1 MNNKPLV
8 SIVIPTHNRKE
19 KTIRLLNSI
28 QKSKYPKDKLEVIVV
43 DDAST
48 DGTSEEVKRAFPL
61 VSPVRNNKEQLLAQS
76 RNIGILN
83 CSGDL
88 IFLIDD
94 DNVVAENTVNELVN
108 AMRKVTALGV
118 AGPMMYYFGA
128 PSRVWCG
135 RVKRNRITSLTSFP
149 ERDLQHVKIDRIIES
164 DEFPNAFMVRRKVL
178 EKVGLFDEVVFPIHN
193 DEGDFCNRVRRA
205 GFKIGLV
212 PTARVW
218 HDTPL
223 PTKKLSGTRRFHVHT
238 TERAFYVA
246 RNRVLFH
253 RRYSQP
259 SEFMTFLAV
268 FLPLISAIYLKVI
281 LSDSSLAFRRRVSLA
296 KRYMLGIIEGLKYQ
310 TGDMNG
316 NQIH

>member
-19 KTIRLLNSI
+19 KAIRLLNSI

-48 DGTSEEVKRAFPL
+48 DGTSEEIKRAFPL
-61 VSPVRNNKEQLLAQS
+61 ISRVRNDKEQLLARS

-88 IFLIDD
+88 IFFIDD
-94 DNVVAENTVNELVN
+94 DNLVAENTVSELVN
-108 AMRKVTALGV
+108 AMHRVTALGV

-135 RVKRNRITSLTSFP
+135 RVKRNYVTSRTSFP
-149 ERDLQHVKIDRIIES
+149 ERDLQHVNIDRITES
-164 DEFPNAFMVRRKVL
+164 DEFPNAFMTRKKVL
-178 EKVGLFDEVVFPIHN
+178 EKVGLFDEVNFPIHN

-223 PTKKLSGTRRFHVHT
+223 PAKKLSGTRHFHVHT
-238 TERAFYVA
+238 AKRAFYAA

-253 RRYSQP
+253 RKYSQP
-259 SEFMTFLAV
+259 SEFMSFLAV
-268 FLPLISAIYLKVI
+268 FMPLISAMYLNVI
-281 LSDSSLAFRRRVSLA
+281 LSDSSLAFRRRMNIA
-296 KRYMLGIIEGLKYQ
+296 RGYMQGIIAGLKYQ
-310 TGDMNG
+310 AGM
-316 NQIH
+316 

>member
-19 KTIRLLNSI
+19 KAIRLLNSI
-28 QKSKYPKDKLEVIVV
+28 QKSKYPKEKLEVIVV

-61 VSPVRNNKEQLLAQS
+61 VSLIRNNKEQLLARS
-76 RNIGILN
+76 RNIGIVK

-94 DNVVAENTVNELVN
+94 DNVVAKNTINELVN
-108 AMRKVTALGV
+108 AMHRVTALGV
-118 AGPMMYYFGA
+118 AGPMMYYFSA

-135 RVKRNRITSLTSFP
+135 RVKRNCITSLTSFP
-149 ERDLQHVKIDRIIES
+149 ERDLQHVNIDRILES
-164 DEFPNAFMVRRKVL
+164 DEFPNAFMIRKKVL
-178 EKVGLFDEVVFPIHN
+178 EKVGLFDEVTFPIHN

-223 PTKKLSGTRRFHVHT
+223 PTKKLSGTKHFHVHT
-238 TERAFYVA
+238 AKRAFYAA

-253 RRYSQP
+253 RKYSKP

-268 FLPLISAIYLKVI
+268 FMPLISAIYLKII
-281 LSDSSLAFRRRVSLA
+281 LSDSTLAFRRRMNIA
-296 KRYMLGIIEGLKYQ
+296 RGYMQGIIEGLNYQ
-310 TGDMNG
+310 AGM
-316 NQIH
+316 

>member
-1 MNNKPLV
+1 MNNNPLV
-8 SIVIPTHNRKE
+8 STVIPTHNRKE
-19 KTIRLLNSI
+19 KVIRLLNSL

-48 DGTSEEVKRAFPL
+48 DDTSKEVKHSFPAVL
-61 VSPVRNNKEQLLAQS
+61 LIRNNDEQLLARS

-83 CSGDL
+83 SRGNL

-94 DNVVAENTVNELVN
+94 DNIVAENTINELVE
-108 AMRKVTALGV
+108 AMYTIPTLGV
-118 AGPMMYYFGA
+118 AGPMMYYFCA

-135 RVKRNRITSLTSFP
+135 RVKRNCITSLTSFP

-164 DEFPNAFMVRRKVL
+164 DEFPNAFMIRRKVL
-178 EKVGLFDEVVFPIHN
+178 EKVGLFDEVAFPIHN

-205 GFKIGLV
+205 GFKIGLI

-223 PTKKLSGTRRFHVHT
+223 QTKKLSGARHFHVHT
-238 TERAFYVA
+238 TERAFYAA
-246 RNRVLFH
+246 RNRILFH
-253 RRYSQP
+253 RKYSQP

-268 FLPLISAIYLKVI
+268 FMPLISAIYLNII
-281 LSDSSLAFRRRVSLA
+281 LSDSSLAFRRRMSIA
-296 KRYMLGIIEGLKYQ
+296 KRYIQGIMEGLKHRR
-310 TGDMNG
+310 GL
-316 NQIH
+316 